1 RVSARNLVHQQV
13 GAGAILDDILV
24 VARVAGEDC
33 DTSCVLEAITVT
45 GLDDVAVV
53 DLERDDLHAALLVD
67 HAVAIELD
75 DIRRDARKRQLL
87 VGGANLDIERVRA
100 LQVLH
105 QLPRAGRSDDTVRR
119 LARTKM
125 RFQPA
130 GEPHVRDARRVV
142 GVIMGEQLHVD
153 PTDRNLELMQAD
165 GRAAAGVDQEFLLA
179 GLDQGAGA
187 ETLRARDR
195 HAGPEQCHPQI
206 ATRHELILMPASLM
220 TLDQCAISLRTSVPN
235 ASGEPPPGSTPSLA
249 RDSRTL
255 SVLIALLI
263 AALSC
268 AITGAGVPDFTKMP
282 AQSSLA

>member
-1 RVSARNLVHQQV
+1 M
-13 GAGAILDDILV
+13 LDDVLV
-24 VARVAGEDC
+24 VARVAGEYC
-33 DTSCVLEAITVT
+33 DAPGVFKAITVT

-67 HAVAIELD
+67 HAVAIEFD
-75 DIRRDARKRQLL
+75 DICRDPRKRQLL
-87 VGGANLDIERVRA
+87 IGDANLDIERVGT

-105 QLPRAGRSDDTVRR
+105 QLARAGRSDDAVRR

-130 GEPHVRDARRVV
+130 GEPYVRDARRVV

-153 PTDRNLELMQAD
+153 STDRNLELMQPD

-179 GLDQGAGA
+179 G
-187 ETLRARDR
+187 
-195 HAGPEQCHPQI
+195 PEQCHPEV
-206 ATRHELILMPASLM
+206 RPCHELILIPASLM
-220 TLDQCAISLRTSVPN
+220 TLVQCAISLRTSVPN

-255 SVLIALLI
+255 SVLIA
-263 AALSC
+263 
-268 AITGAGVPDFTKMP
+268 
-282 AQSSLA
+282 